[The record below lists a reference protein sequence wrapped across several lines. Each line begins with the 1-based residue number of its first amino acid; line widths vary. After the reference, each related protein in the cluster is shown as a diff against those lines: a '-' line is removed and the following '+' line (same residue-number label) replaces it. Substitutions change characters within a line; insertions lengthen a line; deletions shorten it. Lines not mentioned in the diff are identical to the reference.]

1 MQQTA
6 QDYLLGLIQTS
17 RATMTRIAETI
28 PDSDSQAC
36 QHLLSHALWQDEV
49 LTQQVTQAVSSQLGP
64 SAALLLDSSAFNK
77 KGDASAGVA
86 RQYNGNRGKV
96 DNCQV
101 GVFAALATEMHASP
115 IGCKLYL
122 SRDWIDDVAR
132 CDKAGIPESARVF
145 KTQNQLALDLVRQTR
160 AFGAAFRFVGGDGA
174 FGHDGAF
181 RQGLR
186 QDGERFLLDVHSDL
200 KVWLHEPELDLS
212 QAKQG
217 RPRKKPR
224 WDTAQIAIN
233 AWAATQPASAWQRV
247 TLREGEKLILSVDAL
262 TLPVWVQDEENG
274 APIRYRMVIR
284 REVGDPSTLKY
295 SLSNVPDSVSLRELV
310 KMQGRRHRIEQSFR
324 EAKQECGMADYQV
337 RKWQGWHRHMLL
349 VSLAML
355 LVLELRLAYEEDLP
369 WLSARDIIESLSA
382 LLPRIGT
389 TIDAL
394 AMLMEQRHKLRQ
406 KAQENHY
413 KRVYLLG

>member
-1 MQQTA
+1 MQTA
-6 QDYLLGLIQTS
+6 
-17 RATMTRIAETI
+17 RATTTRIAETI

-36 QHLLSHALWQDEV
+36 QHLLSHALWQDDL
-49 LTQQVTQAVSSQLGP
+49 LTRQVTQAVSHQLGK
-64 SAALLLDSSAFNK
+64 SAALLLDSSAIHK
-77 KGDASAGVA
+77 KGIASAGVA
-86 RQYNGNRGKV
+86 RQYNGNLGKV

-101 GVFAALATEMHASP
+101 GVFAALATETHASP
-115 IGCKLYL
+115 IGAKLYL
-122 SRDWIDDVAR
+122 PQAWTDDAAR

-145 KTQNQLALDLVRQTR
+145 KTQNQLALDLVRQAR
-160 AFGAAFRFVGGDGA
+160 AFGAAFSFVGGDGA

-181 RQGLR
+181 RQSLR
-186 QDGERFLLDVHSDL
+186 QLQERFLLDVHSDL

-217 RPRKKPR
+217 RLRKTPR
-224 WDTAQIAIN
+224 WLSAQVRIN
-233 AWAATQPASAWQRV
+233 AWAAAQPAAAWQRV

-262 TLPVWVQDEENG
+262 TLAVWVQDEEHG
-274 APIRYRMVIR
+274 APIRYRLVIR

-295 SLSNVPDSVSLRELV
+295 SLSNMPDSVSLRELV

-324 EAKQECGMADYQV
+324 EAKQECGMADYQL
-337 RKWQGWHRHMLL
+337 RKWQGWQRHMLL

-355 LVLELRLAYEEDLP
+355 LVLELRLAYQADLP
-369 WLSARDIIESLSA
+369 WLSARDIVDSLSA

-394 AMLMEQRHKLRQ
+394 ALLMEQRHKLRQ
-406 KAQENHY
+406 RAQENHY
-413 KRVYLLG
+413 KRAYLLG